1 MVWADTEALSA
12 CAEGVSCRKILTFSV
27 NNCCAGA
34 RVTKFSAS
42 LIHFTLSLAV
52 FAVLLVIILLVW
64 YPGLLFEISGG
75 WEGLRIVIAVDLV
88 LGPLLT
94 LVVYRAGKP
103 SLTFDL
109 SCIAI
114 FQIVCLG
121 GGVWVVYN
129 ERPVVLAIEYD
140 SIFSL
145 NAREFASYGNTME
158 SLEQFSGPYP
168 KLVYIELPQ
177 DDQEAM
183 SLSTGNQLSGEPLFG
198 YTSNYLP
205 LVTDSYIERSRFR
218 REFALRNGVSQ
229 EIQNQINDH
238 DCVFSRFTSVS
249 KQGFVCFD
257 LESLSITEF
266 FENDSTAAR

>member
-1 MVWADTEALSA
+1 VALRA
-12 CAEGVSCRKILTFSV
+12 CTKGASCRKIPTISIG
-27 NNCCAGA
+27 NCCKGDQ
-34 RVTKFSAS
+34 VTKFRAF
-42 LIHFTLSLAV
+42 LIHFALSLVV
-52 FAVLLVIILLVW
+52 FAVLLTIILLVW
-64 YPGLLFEISGG
+64 YPGLLFDIAGG

-94 LVVYRAGKP
+94 LVVYKAGKP

-114 FQIVCLG
+114 FQIACLS

-145 NAREFASYGNTME
+145 NAREFSSYGNTME
-158 SLEQFSGPYP
+158 SLDQFSGPYP

-183 SLSTGNQLSGEPLFG
+183 SLSTGSQLNGEPLFG
-198 YTSNYLP
+198 YAANYLP
-205 LVTDSYIERSRFR
+205 LVTDSYPERSRFR

-229 EIQNQINDH
+229 EIQNQIND
-238 DCVFSRFTSVS
+238 DGCVFSRFTSVS

-266 FENDSTAAR
+266 FENNSMAAR